1 MLIMDKN
8 CCENLVSAN
17 HFLRDHEPWPPML
30 AYDNGLTDDFGLL
43 RISGSNNSVI
53 SNHISET
60 IDRKYLK
67 PEGMVPVIIYVE
79 KGYGNYIANNH
90 IVATT
95 ESKGKEKQKEE
106 SCFGAQVGA
115 LLTIDSLE
123 ELEVTGVCISE
134 QAVCN
139 TVLDTCRDEQAML
152 DKEKN
157 TFRALP

>member
-1 MLIMDKN
+1 M
-8 CCENLVSAN
+8 
-17 HFLRDHEPWPPML
+17 
-30 AYDNGLTDDFGLL
+30 
-43 RISGSNNSVI
+43 
-53 SNHISET
+53 
-60 IDRKYLK
+60 
-67 PEGMVPVIIYVE
+67 
-79 KGYGNYIANNH
+79 
-90 IVATT
+90 
-95 ESKGKEKQKEE
+95 
-106 SCFGAQVGA
+106 GA